1 MPINPVWPKP
11 YKWLV
16 DPRLVHPSQRW
27 VWHTKPRFIVPAWED
42 ARPGTAQRYRRLR
55 YGRGSQHDWR
65 LNTSASTIRTRFGPA
80 ISIPTTDG
88 AELEGANSLPIVFFN
103 NESYTIA
110 LLLKGRSGGASTKH
124 LYRSGASST
133 DDHIL
138 WLASGVTPNLRHDS
152 NTGTVTITSSVS
164 ITNDTAWHTIVT
176 TWRKKLAPRELI
188 DRIARESELHL
199 IRWPAPSRPGLA
211 LDIAANEAHHLGA
224 VPLGGAEQAADLVA
238 VAVEQEGGR

>member
-1 MPINPVWPKP
+1 MPSASCRHDRAGVEA
-11 YKWLV
+11 LQELRSLS
-16 DPRLVHPSQRW
+16 RLRGSSSRRW
-27 VWHTKPRFIVPAWED
+27 IWRCSASPA

-88 AELEGANSLPIVFFN
+88 AELEGANSFPIVFFN

-124 LYRSGASST
+124 LYRSGVSST

-138 WLASGVTPNLRHDS
+138 WLARGVTPNLRA
-152 NTGTVTITSSVS
+152 T
-164 ITNDTAWHTIVT
+164 TAT
-176 TWRKKLAPRELI
+176 R
-188 DRIARESELHL
+188 AR
-199 IRWPAPSRPGLA
+199 
-211 LDIAANEAHHLGA
+211 
-224 VPLGGAEQAADLVA
+224 
-238 VAVEQEGGR
+238 

>member
-16 DPRLVHPSQRW
+16 DPRLVHPGQRW

-138 WLASGVTPNLRHDS
+138 WLACGVTPNLRHEA
-152 NTGTVTITSSVS
+152 T
-164 ITNDTAWHTIVT
+164 
-176 TWRKKLAPRELI
+176 R
-188 DRIARESELHL
+188 ARS
-199 IRWPAPSRPGLA
+199 PSRPSVA
-211 LDIAANEAHHLGA
+211 IINDT
-224 VPLGGAEQAADLVA
+224 DLVNDRGTWRPDGWSCTWTA
-238 VAVEQEGGR
+238 SRGPPVPRRTRTPATLFGIYRWGWGFSTTQRRHRT

>member
-16 DPRLVHPSQRW
+16 DPRLVHPGQRW

-124 LYRSGASST
+124 LYRSGVSST

-138 WLASGVTPNLRHDS
+138 WLGSGVTPNLRHDS
-152 NTGTVTITSSVS
+152 NAGTVTITSSVS
-164 ITNDTAWHTIVT
+164 VTNDTAWHTLVA
-176 TWRKKLAPRELI
+176 TWRLVE
-188 DRIARESELHL
+188 
-199 IRWPAPSRPGLA
+199 
-211 LDIAANEAHHLGA
+211 AA
-224 VPLGGAEQAADLVA
+224 
-238 VAVEQEGGR
+238 

>member
-11 YKWLV
+11 YKYLV
-16 DPRLVHPSQRW
+16 DPRLVHPGQRW
-27 VWHTKPRFIVPAWED
+27 VWHTKPRFVLPAWED

-88 AELEGANSLPIVFFN
+88 AELEGANSLPIVWFN
-103 NESYTIA
+103 NESYSIA

-133 DDHIL
+133 DDHSYG
-138 WLASGVTPNLRHDS
+138 WRAASRRTCA
-152 NTGTVTITSSVS
+152 T
-164 ITNDTAWHTIVT
+164 TAT
-176 TWRKKLAPRELI
+176 R
-188 DRIARESELHL
+188 AR
-199 IRWPAPSRPGLA
+199 
-211 LDIAANEAHHLGA
+211 
-224 VPLGGAEQAADLVA
+224 
-238 VAVEQEGGR
+238 

>member
-16 DPRLVHPSQRW
+16 DQADGQRW
-27 VWHTKPRFIVPAWED
+27 VWHTKPRFIMPAWEE

-80 ISIPTTDG
+80 LSIPTTDG
-88 AELEGANSLPIVFFN
+88 AELEGANIIPVSWSG
-103 NESYTIA
+103 NESYSIA
-110 LLLKGRSGGASTKH
+110 LLIKGRSGGASTKH
-124 LYRSGASST
+124 LYRSGVSST

-164 ITNDTAWHTIVT
+164 VTNDTAWHTLVA
-176 TWRKKLAPRELI
+176 TWRPRRLELYLDGI
-188 DRIARESELHL
+188 
-199 IRWPAPSRPGLA
+199 SRA
-211 LDIAANEAHHLGA
+211 SSTAANTPPAMRSASTAGA
-224 VPLGGAEQAADLVA
+224 GASPATRTSMATSP
-238 VAVEQEGGR
+238 